1 MVEGNT
7 GKFRMDRLR
16 TGRRKYYD
24 IFSNYYDAFI
34 RLHSRSGKD
43 DTRDFLVESAHL
55 GNYSAPLI
63 LDICCGTGSVI
74 LTFKERCPES
84 MAIGYD
90 FSHGMLRK
98 AQEKNLTGGAIFVEG
113 DAAALPFA
121 DGSFDV
127 VICSHALYELKGE
140 SREKAL
146 REMKR
151 VVHSDGL
158 VLIMEHEIPRRP
170 LIRFL
175 FYIRMLSMGTEDARE
190 FVKGGLDPYKRIF
203 SRVSLSHSRS
213 GKSKLMSC
221 RK

>member
-1 MVEGNT
+1 MNS
-7 GKFRMDRLR
+7 LR
-16 TGRRKYYD
+16 TGRRRYYD
-24 IFSNYYDAFI
+24 IFSDYYDAFI
-34 RLHSRSGKD
+34 RLHSRGVKD
-43 DTRDFLVESAHL
+43 DTRDFLVGSAHL
-55 GNYSAPLI
+55 GNKPAPRI

-90 FSHGMLRK
+90 FSHGMLSK
-98 AQEKNLTGGAIFVEG
+98 AREKNHTGGAIFVEG

-127 VICSHALYELKGE
+127 VTCSHALYELKGE
-140 SREKAL
+140 SRVKAL

-151 VVHSDGL
+151 VVRQDGL

-170 LIRFL
+170 LIRLL
-175 FYIRMLSMGTEDARE
+175 FYIRMLSMGSEDARE
-190 FVKGGLDPYKRIF
+190 FVKGGLGPYEKIF

-213 GKSKLMSC
+213 GKSRLMSC